1 MCFRLGLH
9 WNHADQ
15 YPFLGGSLGSSC
27 MRGLPWSLSQNID
40 PSSLLSSIPVCIS
53 YVALCLCNSFV
64 SYLLKC
70 DIVLVDI
77 NEYSSSLC
85 VNWATCTYFVNSYTC
100 AFVSG
105 YTGTHC
111 ESGGSLGLSTHYTH
125 VIEHTM
131 KLILIHYYD
140 FPHIS
145 QCDSVLVDINE
156 CSSDPCMNGAT
167 CTDVV
172 NSYTCTCAASMPA
185 YSGTHCEIGGSFV
198 WSNCIPE

>member
-125 VIEHTM
+125 VIQALTLGLWM
-131 KLILIHYYD
+131 QWPGGPVDLKTYWPPQKLTG
-140 FPHIS
+140 PPK
-145 QCDSVLVDINE
+145 N
-156 CSSDPCMNGAT
+156 
-167 CTDVV
+167 
-172 NSYTCTCAASMPA
+172 
-185 YSGTHCEIGGSFV
+185 
-198 WSNCIPE
+198 